1 MQSMENMAE
10 VIRDAGI
17 KVAMITVPSRAAQAV
32 ADELVKAGV
41 KAILNYAPV
50 PLIVPDDIRV
60 ETVSPIIQMEHMTY
74 YL

>member
-1 MQSMENMAE
+1 
-10 VIRDAGI
+10 
-17 KVAMITVPSRAAQAV
+17 V
-32 ADELVKAGV
+32 ADELVKAGI

-50 PLIVPDDIRV
+50 PLNVPEDIRV